1 MPAGVKPQQ
10 EEWLTHQLVATAA
23 LKDLGRLEN
32 WAERNLTKFNQGK
45 HKVLS
50 LGRNNPTD
58 QYRLGAEWLESRFRE
73 KDQGALQGNKLPM
86 SQQCGCVAKQAYS
99 PLGSIQERFASR
111 SREVILPL

>member
-1 MPAGVKPQQ
+1 M
-10 EEWLTHQLVATAA
+10 
-23 LKDLGRLEN
+23 
-32 WAERNLTKFNQGK
+32 KFNQGK
-45 HKVLS
+45 HKVLP

-58 QYRLGAEWLESRFRE
+58 QYRLGAEWLESSFRE

-111 SREVILPL
+111 SRGVILPL